1 MSIDVLGVKFDA
13 LTMQQAVSQACEIMD
28 SGEKAY
34 VVTPNPEIVWLC
46 RKDESL
52 REIVNAAGLVLPD
65 GIGVILG
72 ASVLGTPLCERIA
85 GIDFAEVLFAE
96 MAMVGKSVYL
106 FGAKPGIA
114 EEAGRRLGEKYPS
127 LIIAG
132 TSDGYF
138 DDDTPIIESINAA
151 KADLLLVC
159 LGSPRQER
167 WMAENL
173 DKLDVKLM
181 AGLGGSLDVFAGAVK
196 RAPVF
201 FQRFGLEWLYRLI
214 KQPRRIVRMIKLP
227 LFMFCVIWRRVR
239 GKR

>member
-1 MSIDVLGVKFDA
+1 MSIDVLGVKFDS
-13 LTMQQAVSQACEIMD
+13 LTMKQAVASACEIID
-28 SGEKAY
+28 SGEKTY
-34 VVTPNPEIVWLC
+34 VVTPNPEIVWMC
-46 RKDESL
+46 RKDENL
-52 REIVNAAGLVLPD
+52 RETVNSAGLVLPD

-72 ASVLGTPLCERIA
+72 ASVLGRPLPERIP
-85 GIDFAEVLFAE
+85 GIDFATALFAE
-96 MAMVGKSVYL
+96 MAAAGKSVYL
-106 FGAKPGIA
+106 FGAKPGVA
-114 EEAGRRLGEKYPS
+114 EAAGRQLEAKYPN
-127 LIIAG
+127 LVIAG

-138 DDDTPIIESINAA
+138 TDDAPIIESINSS

-159 LGSPRQER
+159 LGSPRQEL

-181 AGLGGSLDVFAGAVK
+181 AGLGGSLDVFAGTVK
-196 RAPVF
+196 RAPIF

-227 LFMFCVIWRRVR
+227 LFMFCVIWRRIR